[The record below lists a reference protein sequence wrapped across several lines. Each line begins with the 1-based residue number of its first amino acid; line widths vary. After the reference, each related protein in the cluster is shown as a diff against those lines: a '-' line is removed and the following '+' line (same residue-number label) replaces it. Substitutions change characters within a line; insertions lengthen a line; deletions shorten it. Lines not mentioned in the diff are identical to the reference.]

1 VRASLDKVSLAKGL
15 YWVGAI
21 DWNIRNFHGYITPR
35 GTTYNAY
42 LIVDEKTALVD
53 TVKAPFF
60 NEMLERIEEIVK
72 PEEIDYVISNHVE
85 IDHSGSLPMTMKLLK
100 KAELIATEKGKS
112 GLNKYYKTDWRFVTT
127 KERSELDLG
136 KRKLK
141 FIETPMLHWPDSMVT
156 YMEEENILLSSD
168 AFGQHFATSK
178 RFDDQVDTSILMQE
192 AAKYYANI
200 VMPFGTVVQSVLS
213 KLQNLKITMIAPA
226 HGAIWRTNPKKIVEA
241 YGKWAKG
248 KSTNKILIVYDSM
261 WGSTEMIA
269 KTLQEAISGEDV
281 EVGWFNLSKVDDS
294 EVMTQVLDAKAL
306 LVGSPTLNNGMFPT
320 VARFLTYMKGLRP
333 KGKIGACFGSYG
345 WGGGAVKAMEEELR
359 RTGIEVI
366 ESNLDFRYV
375 PDKEELQ
382 KAEEFGKMIANRVKE
397 S

>member
-1 VRASLDKVSLAKGL
+1 VKVSLAKGL

-21 DWNIRNFHGYITPR
+21 DWNLRNFHGYITPR

-42 LIVDEKTALVD
+42 LIVDEKIALVD

-60 NEMLERIEEIVK
+60 KEMLEKVEEIVK

-85 IDHSGSLPMTMKLLK
+85 IDHSGALPMTMKLTK
-100 KAELIATEKGKS
+100 NAELIATEKGKS
-112 GLNKYYKTDWRFVTT
+112 GLMKYHKTNWRFTTT
-127 KERSELDLG
+127 KEKSEIDLG

-156 YMEEENILLSSD
+156 YVERDNILLSSD
-168 AFGQHFATSK
+168 AFGQHLATSQ
-178 RFDDQVDTSILMQE
+178 RFDDQVDLAIVMQE

-200 VMPFGTVVQSVLS
+200 VMPFGAIVQNVLG
-213 KLQNLKITMIAPA
+213 KLQSLKISMIAPA
-226 HGAIWRTNPKKIVEA
+226 HGLIWRTNPMRIVDA
-241 YGKWAKG
+241 YGRWAIGESK
-248 KSTNKILIVYDSM
+248 NKALIIYDTM

-269 KTLQEAISGEDV
+269 KALLDAISSENV
-281 EVGWFNLSKVDDS
+281 EVVWFNLSKTDDS
-294 EVMTQVLDAKAL
+294 EVITQVLDAKVL

-320 VARFLTYMKGLRP
+320 VSRFLTYLKGLRP

-345 WGGGAVKAMEEELR
+345 WGGGALKAMEEELR
-359 RTGIEVI
+359 RIGIDVV

-375 PDKEELQ
+375 PDEEELR
-382 KAEEFGKMIANRVKE
+382 KAKEFGKMMAKRIKQ

>member
-1 VRASLDKVSLAKGL
+1 MGKVSLAKGL

-21 DWNIRNFHGYITPR
+21 DWNIRSFHGYITPR

-42 LIVDEKTALVD
+42 LIVDEKIALVD

-85 IDHSGSLPMTMKLLK
+85 IDHSGALPMTMKLVK
-100 KAELIATEKGKS
+100 NAELIATEKGKS
-112 GLNKYYKTDWRFVTT
+112 GLTKYYKTSWRFATT
-127 KERSELDLG
+127 KEKSELNLG
-136 KRKLK
+136 KRKLR

-156 YMEEENILLSSD
+156 YVEEDSILLSSD
-168 AFGQHFATSK
+168 AFGQHLATSQ
-178 RFDDQVDTSILMQE
+178 RFDDQNDLGIVMQE

-200 VMPFGTVVQSVLS
+200 VMPFGTVVQNVLG
-213 KLQNLKITMIAPA
+213 KLQNLKINIIAPA
-226 HGAIWRTNPKKIVEA
+226 HGVIWRTNPKRIVEA
-241 YGKWAKG
+241 YGKWARGESK
-248 KSTNKILIVYDSM
+248 NKILIIYDTM
-261 WGSTEMIA
+261 WGSTEIIA
-269 KTLQEAISGEDV
+269 KALLDAISSEDI

-294 EVMTQVLDAKAL
+294 EVIAQVLDAKVL

-320 VARFLTYMKGLRP
+320 VARFLTYLKGLRP

-359 RTGIEVI
+359 RTGIDVV

-375 PDKEELQ
+375 PDREELQ
-382 KAEEFGKMIANRVKE
+382 KAKAFGKMIANRVKG

>member
-1 VRASLDKVSLAKGL
+1 MGKVSLAKGL

-21 DWNIRNFHGYITPR
+21 DWNVRSFHGYITPR

-60 NEMLERIEEIVK
+60 SEMLERIEEIVK

-85 IDHSGSLPMTMKLLK
+85 IDHSGSLPMTMQLVKN
-100 KAELIATEKGKS
+100 AELIATEKGKS
-112 GLNKYYKTDWRFVTT
+112 GLTKYYKTNWRFATT

-156 YMEEENILLSSD
+156 YVEEDNILLSSD
-168 AFGQHFATSK
+168 AFGQHLATSQ
-178 RFDDQVDTSILMQE
+178 RFDDQVDLDIVMQE

-200 VMPFGTVVQSVLS
+200 VMPFGTVVQNVLG
-213 KLQNLKITMIAPA
+213 KLQNLKINTIAPA
-226 HGAIWRTNPKKIVEA
+226 HGVIWRTNPKRIVES
-241 YGKWAKG
+241 YGKWARGESK
-248 KSTNKILIVYDSM
+248 NKILIVYDTM

-269 KTLQEAISGEDV
+269 KALLDAISSEDV
-281 EVGWFNLSKVDDS
+281 EVGWFNLSKTDDS
-294 EVMTQVLDAKAL
+294 EVVAQVLDAKAL

-320 VARFLTYMKGLRP
+320 VARFLAYLKGLRP

-345 WGGGAVKAMEEELR
+345 WGGGALKTMEEELR
-359 RTGIEVI
+359 RTGIDVI

-375 PDKEELQ
+375 PDEEELR
-382 KAEEFGKMIANRVKE
+382 KVKEFGKMMAKRVKQA
-397 S
+397 